1 VCASGSINQVI
12 RGSHYNR
19 AMRIHQ
25 HELEALERLLL
36 EKFTSR
42 YSFDIRQVDEL
53 KSLAVHSC
61 YENCADVMENE
72 DYISFTDQFQN
83 FKQQVRNGQL
93 EKTAQLWMNYCD
105 SVWILLRFVEAVK
118 ENDLELY
125 VNSMYAMSSLMFSS
139 DHLNYARYL
148 PMYYMQLKNLVEANE
163 DAKELLGKYGISV
176 SRSKVPACR
185 NAIDVTI
192 EQTINRSAK
201 TTGGIVGFSRNV
213 NAYYRWCLTRHKRAT
228 FMEAT
233 LECLNMSST
242 ENDSHKTVRPS
253 EIKRSEEDVQRL
265 VNAFKNF
272 MNPFDLPDFALS
284 QLVCLSS
291 GMPATSVV
299 TEDML
304 KYISAGEAARNTFI
318 QERILSTTV
327 KFQDTL
333 KKQRLHTFQSMA
345 ISKIVTTA
353 KNKAV
358 RIKAERNFIGQLLM
372 LVNQQGKEIDFD
384 RLFAYPLS
392 PVPWSFAT
400 ADGSLMKTNKAQLM
414 HMLEEKLSQDRHEGE
429 YEIPDDSTVIIDGN
443 ALLQS
448 LTRLPE
454 TFGAFALTVFK
465 CLPITPVVH
474 FVTDSYHVSSIKQL
488 ERQRRG
494 SSQKLI
500 IGGPSTKL
508 PKDFSSFMHNSD
520 NKIQLISFLLREW
533 QSHSYAKLLHNRTVY
548 FVCEENCYSLSSV
561 DGSSVTVSII
571 ESLKSSHEEADTR
584 IILHSLFAEQKHS
597 GDGCLVIR
605 SPDTDIFILLLA
617 YAYSF
622 QSTLLFDTG
631 SGNNR
636 RIIPIK
642 DIALILGKDLVQA
655 LPAFHA
661 FSGCDSTSA
670 FVRKG
675 KKGPFSILTSDI
687 QFVNV
692 FKQLGESID
701 SVSEGVLQK
710 IEYFVC
716 CMYGRSHETETA
728 KVRSSIFQSRYG
740 SKGLKSLSTAS
751 DIGIDMSLLPPCKS
765 TLKKHIMRAN
775 YQAFLW
781 EHAHI
786 QFPEVKSPEGLGWFK
801 VIDGAL
807 QIDWTDGD
815 IMPQDTLTILESE
828 DSNENTSEESSDT
841 EETIG
846 VDEEVDNIL
855 DIIFE
860 DEDSFSI

>member
-1 VCASGSINQVI
+1 MQRQQWTLDRTVSEELSKKMRSFKYEPIHLRPCYVKRRNEPVLIQTDSTCLNNATKDVIINNHRIMLWLVCRAFLNASLTVPAWNGWISQTTAFTDEVTPSNIGYMQPILHPITDYQTVQECIARSVEVSKKLNQKYTFITFDYAAAKIAFDIVWDK
-12 RGSHYNR
+12 HV
-19 AMRIHQ
+19 
-25 HELEALERLLL
+25 LEALERLLL
-36 EKFTSR
+36 EKFTSQ
-42 YSFDIRQVDEL
+42 YSFNIRQVDEL
-53 KSLAVHSC
+53 KSLAVHPC

-72 DYISFTDQFQN
+72 DNISFTDQFQN

-93 EKTAQLWMNYCD
+93 GKTAQLWMNYCD
-105 SVWILLRFVEAVK
+105 SVWILLRFVEAIK

-272 MNPFDLPDFALS
+272 MNPFDLPDFASS

-327 KFQDTL
+327 KFQETL

-392 PVPWSFAT
+392 PVPWSLAT
-400 ADGSLMKTNKAQLM
+400 GDGSLMKTNKAQFM

-465 CLPITPVVH
+465 CLPTTPVVH
-474 FVTDSYHVSSIKQL
+474 FVTDSYHASSIKQL
-488 ERQRRG
+488 ER
-494 SSQKLI
+494 
-500 IGGPSTKL
+500 
-508 PKDFSSFMHNSD
+508 
-520 NKIQLISFLLREW
+520 
-533 QSHSYAKLLHNRTVY
+533 
-548 FVCEENCYSLSSV
+548 
-561 DGSSVTVSII
+561 
-571 ESLKSSHEEADTR
+571 
-584 IILHSLFAEQKHS
+584 
-597 GDGCLVIR
+597 
-605 SPDTDIFILLLA
+605 
-617 YAYSF
+617 
-622 QSTLLFDTG
+622 
-631 SGNNR
+631 
-636 RIIPIK
+636 
-642 DIALILGKDLVQA
+642 
-655 LPAFHA
+655 
-661 FSGCDSTSA
+661 
-670 FVRKG
+670 
-675 KKGPFSILTSDI
+675 
-687 QFVNV
+687 
-692 FKQLGESID
+692 
-701 SVSEGVLQK
+701 
-710 IEYFVC
+710 
-716 CMYGRSHETETA
+716 
-728 KVRSSIFQSRYG
+728 
-740 SKGLKSLSTAS
+740 
-751 DIGIDMSLLPPCKS
+751 
-765 TLKKHIMRAN
+765 
-775 YQAFLW
+775 
-781 EHAHI
+781 
-786 QFPEVKSPEGLGWFK
+786 
-801 VIDGAL
+801 
-807 QIDWTDGD
+807 
-815 IMPQDTLTILESE
+815 
-828 DSNENTSEESSDT
+828 
-841 EETIG
+841 
-846 VDEEVDNIL
+846 
-855 DIIFE
+855 
-860 DEDSFSI
+860 